1 MENVAVA
8 VKESCVLD
16 VNSGTLLIISSG
28 RVLTSIFN
36 CSSKARYLSC
46 NVKYRLAFS
55 SSRRAFQES
64 HLFSIPRPI
73 TLAKMEEAGQAK
85 DFAALDILEA
95 LKEYLLGTLLG

>member
-1 MENVAVA
+1 MAAYFKPAFTLKGLRGVENVAVA

-28 RVLTSIFN
+28 RVLTCIFN

-46 NVKYRLAFS
+46 NLKYRLAFS

-64 HLFSIPRPI
+64 HLFSIPP
-73 TLAKMEEAGQAK
+73 
-85 DFAALDILEA
+85 
-95 LKEYLLGTLLG
+95 YNS

>member
-28 RVLTSIFN
+28 RVLTSM
-36 CSSKARYLSC
+36 SC
-46 NVKYRLAFS
+46 NLKYRLAFS
-55 SSRRAFQES
+55 SSQRAFQES